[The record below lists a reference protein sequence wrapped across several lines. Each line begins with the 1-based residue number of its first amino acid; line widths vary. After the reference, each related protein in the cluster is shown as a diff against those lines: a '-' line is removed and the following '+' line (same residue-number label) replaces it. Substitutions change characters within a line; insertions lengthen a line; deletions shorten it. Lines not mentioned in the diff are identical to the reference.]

1 MVTLKTIAEE
11 AGVSAV
17 TVSNVIHHNY
27 SRVSAET
34 VDKINRIIEKH
45 HYVPNSNARS
55 LAMKKSHI
63 IGIIIPYV
71 GDGDNFLKSPYNAE
85 IIGVLERVI
94 RDSGYYLM
102 VRSVGTT
109 AEAIPLIRSWNVDAV
124 IFLSAFGADVQEIR
138 KRLDLPVVF
147 IDTYA
152 AEETFDNV
160 GVEDRK
166 GEYLATKY
174 LLNMGHKR
182 VWFVGPELKEDTREG
197 VISERYAGY
206 LEAMTEAGLESELRH
221 LVAEITSYECGI
233 EIGRKLA
240 FEEEPP
246 TAVVAT
252 ADILAIGI
260 MEGYRLSGRRI
271 PEDLSVVGFDNLPEG
286 RYTTPKLT
294 TVSQDIAE
302 KARLAAGLLLEQLGE
317 GAGAEEEAEKPDTK
331 EEGTGSRR
339 ITVDVALVERGSCLP
354 LNR

>member
-317 GAGAEEEAEKPDTK
+317 GAGAEGAE
-331 EEGTGSRR
+331 SRR